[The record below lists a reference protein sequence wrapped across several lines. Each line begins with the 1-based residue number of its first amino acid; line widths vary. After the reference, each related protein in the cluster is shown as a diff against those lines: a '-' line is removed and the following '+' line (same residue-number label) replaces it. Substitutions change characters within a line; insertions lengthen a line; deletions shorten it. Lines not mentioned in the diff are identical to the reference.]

1 VARRTRTTVDPEHE
15 RQDVTESRP
24 TTTTLQAD
32 LDSWLD
38 AVEHGVARRVRV
50 ERLISA
56 KGLLKPITLAQRFVI
71 KSREIGIA
79 PTARLVIG
87 RLRAGAR

>member
-1 VARRTRTTVDPEHE
+1 
-15 RQDVTESRP
+15 VTESRP
-24 TTTTLQAD
+24 TSTTLQAD
-32 LDSWLD
+32 LESWLD
-38 AVEHGVARRVRV
+38 AVERGANRRARV
-50 ERLISA
+50 EKLISA

-79 PTARLVIG
+79 STARLVIG